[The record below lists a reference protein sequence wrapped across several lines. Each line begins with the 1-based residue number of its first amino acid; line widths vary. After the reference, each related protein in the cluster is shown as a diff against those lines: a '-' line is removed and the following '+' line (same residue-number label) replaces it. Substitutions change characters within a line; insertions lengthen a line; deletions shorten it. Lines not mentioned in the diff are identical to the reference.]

1 MDQLLLPYGVSQ
13 EANTPNLIRSFC
25 FPMILSATQ
34 VKLLHQVLDL
44 GHEIR
49 ELVVAERIKNRE
61 QNRLIRQE
69 GGRPIYINLTD
80 QRRSVAAMMKADPR
94 FKLIYS
100 QVAQDQCARIDKA
113 DKHWL
118 KSLKKGDMR
127 AKPARHRDRKFFRS
141 VTYPQ
146 YGNGV
151 RLNGGKVTFSKLGSF
166 RLHDYQKIPGIKK
179 TVSIVWKQGKFW
191 AVFTAE
197 QAAEKWFSPKAEWAE
212 KPTVGGDFGLKSL
225 LTLSDETVFDPPRRL
240 KQAFQKLRLIQKSVS
255 RKFEARKR
263 DWVVDQALAKASG
276 KPATALRDYPRSNR
290 LRDDIRRLAK
300 AHTKVERCRGYEHAK
315 IASIL
320 QNEYSQVALEEHGVQ
335 FMIRNSRLAKSA
347 SDRAIGNLKLRIKS
361 TLAPERLFRVTT
373 TDEQGVGNSQACTC
387 GAPVPKKLKDRIHA
401 CASCGRIGDRD
412 VVAGDRV
419 HVRTFGKVTQ
429 VRGQRAWP
437 VLKNTSKRGE
447 HKSKAIDRWLGESGI
462 VGFQVLDEAQTSQA
476 SWAIENTSGGK
487 PTELD
492 KTSPALASKSLS
504 P

>member
-1 MDQLLLPYGVSQ
+1 MDQALLPYGVSQ
-13 EANTPNLIRSFC
+13 EANKPNLIRSFC
-25 FPMILSATQ
+25 FPMILNAKQT
-34 VKLLHQVLDL
+34 KLLHQVLDL

-49 ELVVAERIKNRE
+49 ERVVAERIKNRE
-61 QNRLIRQE
+61 DNRLLRKA
-69 GGRPIYINLTD
+69 GGSPIYVNLTE
-80 QRRSVAAMMKADPR
+80 QRKSISAMMKTDAR
-94 FKLIYS
+94 FKLIHS
-100 QVAQDQCARIDKA
+100 QVAQDQCERIDKA

-118 KSLKKGDMR
+118 KSLKKGDKR

-151 RLNGGKVTFSKLGSF
+151 RLSAGSVWFSKLGNF

-179 TVSIVWKQGKFW
+179 TVSVVWKQGKFW
-191 AVFTAE
+191 AVFTVE
-197 QAAEKWFSPKAEWAE
+197 QAANKWFAPKSEWTE

-240 KQAFQKLRLIQKSVS
+240 KDAFQKLRTIQKSVS

-263 DWVVDQALAKASG
+263 EWVVDQALANASG

-290 LRDDIRRLAK
+290 LLDDIRRLAK
-300 AHTKVERCRGYEHAK
+300 AHTKVERCRGYDHAK

-320 QNEYSQVALEEHGVQ
+320 RDEYSQVALEDHGVQ

-347 SDRAIGNLKLRIKS
+347 SDRAIGSLKLRIKS

-373 TDEQGVGNSQACTC
+373 TDEQGGGNSQTCTC
-387 GAPVPKKLKDRIHA
+387 GAHVPKNLKDRIHT
-401 CASCGRIGDRD
+401 CASCGRTGDRD

-419 HVRTFGKVTQ
+419 HVRTFGRVTQ
-429 VRGQRAWP
+429 VHGQRSWP
-437 VLKNTSKRGE
+437 VLKSNGKRGE
-447 HKSKAIDRWLGESGI
+447 HKSKAIDRWLGESGT

-476 SWAIENTSGGK
+476 SWAIESTSGGK
-487 PTELD
+487 PTEVD
-492 KTSPALASKSLS
+492 KTSFVLASEPLS